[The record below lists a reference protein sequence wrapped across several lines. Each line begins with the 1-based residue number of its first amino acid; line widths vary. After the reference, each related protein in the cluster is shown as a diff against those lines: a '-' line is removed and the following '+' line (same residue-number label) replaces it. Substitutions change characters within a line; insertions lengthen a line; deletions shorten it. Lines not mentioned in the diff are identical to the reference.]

1 MPKSLD
7 PTQRRLGEDP
17 ALLLARELVRAHGL
31 APSEDSAEL
40 ALAKLAYTA
49 ALRGSTCEEID
60 RAAARGVDEAF
71 CAKKGKAGSAPLVL
85 RGDKLYLA
93 KLDLL
98 EEKLAKLIQAR
109 LAATA
114 ESWDPESAW
123 LPQPRPGK
131 PQTCGDQQAAVRLS
145 CKSPFMILTGGPGT
159 GKTTTAACIV
169 GALVSK
175 LGIPL
180 SSIRLCAPTG
190 RATNRLDMGIRGG
203 DQGNVL
209 TRNAESL
216 GVKSEEDFRTG
227 LPKALT
233 VHKLV
238 RNPELLAN
246 ARLVV
251 VDECSMI
258 DIYLFV
264 RLLEAVPKEARLL
277 LIGDPQQLPS
287 VDTGSVLEDMCLAK
301 ALEPRTA
308 HLAEQFRAG
317 GEARKWADYA
327 LAVVE
332 GRSAEPPGKF
342 EGSDPRAVIDASL
355 ADFKAIKE
363 RAEKIGKESA
373 RGSAATQELLEACAS
388 LRILCSH
395 RRGPKGSVHVSRLVR
410 QKLGLKSEDQ
420 AGGLV
425 MVTRNDHKV
434 TNLSNGEVGV
444 VVNDGLVWFPDK
456 PLPIPFSQL
465 PPNEPAFAT
474 TIHKAQGSEYK
485 RVYLLLGESG
495 ETEAAEAGEEFI
507 NRQLIFTGLTRAIES
522 VRVFGSEEG
531 LKTALGNP
539 AARASGLAE
548 RLAETGEKKGQ
559 TRKTS

>member
-1 MPKSLD
+1 MPEPKDQPAHLLD
-7 PTQRRLGEDP
+7 QEP
-17 ALLLARELVRAHGL
+17 ALLLARELARAHALDDSPESGPVRL
-31 APSEDSAEL
+31 ASS
-40 ALAKLAYTA
+40 AYTA
-49 ALRGSTCEEID
+49 ALRGSTCEKVEKGLTKGIGD
-60 RAAARGVDEAF
+60 GF
-71 CAKKGKAGSAPLVL
+71 CAKGGEVGAEPLVI
-85 RGDKLYLA
+85 RDGNLYLA
-93 KLDLL
+93 QLDRL
-98 EEKLAKLIQAR
+98 EEELAELFRER
-109 LAATA
+109 LSSMATTWEPDA
-114 ESWDPESAW
+114 AW

-131 PQTCGDQQAAVRLS
+131 PQTCGDQQKAVRMACERS
-145 CKSPFMILTGGPGT
+145 FMILTGGPGT

-169 GALVSK
+169 GAAISQLQ
-175 LGIPL
+175 LPL
-180 SSIRLCAPTG
+180 SSVRLCAPTG

-209 TRNAESL
+209 TANAAKL
-216 GVKSEEDFRTG
+216 GVDSAAAFKAG

-238 RNPELLAN
+238 HKPELLAN

-264 RLLEAVPKEARLL
+264 RLLKAIPKDARVL

-287 VDTGSVLEDMCLAK
+287 VDTGSVLEDLCRAE
-301 ALEPRTA
+301 ALKPFIAE
-308 HLAEQFRAG
+308 LKEQFRAA

-327 LAVVE
+327 LAIVE
-332 GRSAEPPGKF
+332 KREATAPGKF
-342 EGSDPRAVIDASL
+342 EGADPGEVI
-355 ADFKAIKE
+355 KATLPEFQRIKE
-363 RAEKIGKESA
+363 MAEKLEGGKSA
-373 RGSAATQELLEACAS
+373 ERAAVQALLDACGA

-395 RRGPKGSVHVSRLVR
+395 RRGPKGSVQVSRLVR
-410 QKLGLKSEDQ
+410 QKLGLKAEDQ

-444 VVNDGLVWFPDK
+444 VVPGGLVWFPDK

-474 TIHKAQGSEYK
+474 TIHKAQGSEY
-485 RVYLLLGESG
+485 RTVYLLLGEADAADGG
-495 ETEAAEAGEEFI
+495 EEGDGEEFI
-507 NRQLIFTGLTRAIES
+507 NRQLIFTGLTRAIDS

-531 LKTALGNP
+531 LKAALGNP
-539 AARASGLAE
+539 AARASGLTE
-548 RLAETGEKKGQ
+548 RLASPGKG
-559 TRKTS
+559 K